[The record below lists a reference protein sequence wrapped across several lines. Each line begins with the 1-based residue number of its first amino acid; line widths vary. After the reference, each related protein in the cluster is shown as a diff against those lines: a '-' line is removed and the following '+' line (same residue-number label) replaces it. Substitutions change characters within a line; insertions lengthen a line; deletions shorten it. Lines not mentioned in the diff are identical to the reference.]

1 MNIEYINL
9 SEFDISHCK
18 GCCQCYKSGRCFISD
33 DAEMLSEK
41 IEKAD
46 GIIIGSPTYASNVSG
61 ILKDF
66 IDRGHFVIEQLLTG
80 KFAISVATF
89 ENYGGKNTSKILN
102 NLLSYSGAMISGK
115 ICIKFPFGVDI
126 RNNKKLNVIIKR

>member
-1 MNIEYINL
+1 MNIVIINGSPRKKGTTAKILELFVSCLWTYEFVNIEYINL

-80 KFAISVATF
+80 KFA
-89 ENYGGKNTSKILN
+89 
-102 NLLSYSGAMISGK
+102 
-115 ICIKFPFGVDI
+115 
-126 RNNKKLNVIIKR
+126 